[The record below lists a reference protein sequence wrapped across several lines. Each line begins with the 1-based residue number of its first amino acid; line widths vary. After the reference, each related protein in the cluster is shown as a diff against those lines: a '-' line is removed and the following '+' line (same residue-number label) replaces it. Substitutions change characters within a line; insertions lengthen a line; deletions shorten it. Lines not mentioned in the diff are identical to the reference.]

1 MISTANK
8 IGIAGAVVLIA
19 GLIVML
25 YPTSDTRVLGVG
37 VYIQL
42 SAFVAIVFAALRGS
56 LHAAAYPM
64 LCLSLVVSSRTL
76 NGTEE

>member
-56 LHAAAYPM
+56 LKWFFMLLLIPCCAY
-64 LCLSLVVSSRTL
+64 LWLLAQ
-76 NGTEE
+76 GH